1 MKSQLRNRLIDNI
14 QNKCRHHTNSLKVQT
29 MEFVYKHIELKN
41 LHIILKGHAYD
52 FDQNYFSDFNLNNAS
67 VWHF

>member
-1 MKSQLRNRLIDNI
+1 
-14 QNKCRHHTNSLKVQT
+14 

-52 FDQNYFSDFNLNNAS
+52 FDQNHFSDFNLSNAS